1 MDDRDVLAYSCAAA
15 RDLHPLPIEPAFRGP
30 QQARFWLDGVVAGL
44 RSCANL
50 VYNSRVEKE
59 QEVQLE
65 NLPIE
70 TNEVKHA
77 PSILNPL
84 ALGPVL
90 EDWKIG
96 AAHAGNVC
104 FSEAR
109 DAFERG
115 LQLAMELRHLCAIC
129 V

>member
-1 MDDRDVLAYSCAAA
+1 MDDRDCPRLQLRGSAGFA
-15 RDLHPLPIEPAFRGP
+15 PASHRAGVSGP
-30 QQARFWLDGVVAGL
+30 HQARFWLDGVVAGL

-70 TNEVKHA
+70 TNEVEHA